1 MAEPY
6 ASTTHRPERKPWQG
20 IRARL
25 IFVLLIPTIAAMVF
39 GGLSISRAL
48 SAQAEARQAETVAQA
63 LPDTYN
69 LAINILFER
78 DGALA
83 GVPEVVMRPLQQ
95 TTDESIEAWSAKAK
109 EIDAGD
115 DKDLENSIVEI
126 QQALNGI
133 DDLRAQIQERDTQ
146 VEAQLAYTTVMNNLF
161 GISAQMPT
169 LENDEVF
176 SKISAISNVRPASEA
191 MGTERIIMMKAL
203 SLKAAE
209 EKKGNVNP
217 DVLKDEEFAELA
229 RAEAKWR
236 LSTADYYTKTSDEV
250 RQMLDELTNDT
261 TTDGSIGA
269 PAHRVVNQV
278 ISSGSMDRIKMTP
291 DQYTAA
297 STEFIRGLQKMIV
310 ATAQEISDDVEQI
323 KDDATRDA
331 IIIGLLVLGVL
342 IFALAVGLVAARSI
356 LSPLSQLRRLA
367 YNLANHDLPERVA
380 YMNQAEGPVDTH
392 VEPLDIARR
401 DEIGD
406 VADAFDAVHVEAI
419 RLAGEQA
426 ELRTNV
432 DKMFMNLS
440 RRSQSLVERQL
451 QLIDQLEANE
461 QDPDDLANLFRLD
474 HLATRMR
481 RNDESLLVL
490 AGGEIGHAAR
500 GPVPVLDVLR
510 AAASEIE
517 QFARVDIDSEEN
529 AEFEGAIAG
538 DLVHLLAELIENA
551 TNFSPPDTAVTIRTF
566 RAGPA
571 APLLVEI
578 EDLGIGM
585 TPEELDAANM
595 KLRRATGLDADVAR
609 MMGLVVVA
617 RLAARHGLYI
627 ELVPNRPRGVVARV
641 EMPVTTI
648 VGAHAET
655 PSGQQQGFDAYA
667 FQQGGYGQQTGAYPV
682 AGELPYEMQ
691 YGMPAYDAQPYA
703 GGNPYDVPVGA
714 LPAPEA
720 PAASAAAPPALP
732 SRTPGASNHPNLSNN
747 GSAVFPQQ
755 GANGQSGQHNGF
767 GQTGPHTGQQPAYGG
782 VPPMPGDP
790 GFEEPAART
799 GSFPA
804 QPQQFSGNQPQF
816 GGDPFGGDPYAG
828 DPYGANQPP
837 APQSPSGQQQ
847 SFLSNMLPVRKAE
860 DLAARFPD
868 GRFDPSTETG
878 DLPRRDPG
886 GQGGSPFGTDT
897 GTFRTFERPNER
909 TTPRTPPPGFGP
921 DDDPFGPAGDAIAP
935 GSMGPLAPEPTD
947 SPNPLDSTTE
957 VPILD
962 DEGSSI
968 FDDLQSEWFTRRRPL
983 GARRAMEAKGGDP
996 LSDPLAGPAARAGTA
1011 PTADNAGAANAPAGD
1026 AADQPVAR
1034 EDEPTTPVTWSSPGD
1049 EGWRRAQELEQLQE
1063 LEPATITQGGLPV
1076 RVPGQNLIPG
1086 AAPSVTPPSSGPR
1099 NMDARRTRGMSSF
1112 QKGVSRAR
1120 NNPAE
1125 AESNPEGEEQQ

>member
-48 SAQAEARQAETVAQA
+48 TAQAEARQAETVAKA

-115 DKDLENSIVEI
+115 DKELENSIVEI

-176 SKISAISNVRPASEA
+176 SKIAAISNVRPASEA
-191 MGTERIIMMKAL
+191 MGTERVIMMEAL
-203 SLKAAE
+203 SKKAAA
-209 EKKGNVNP
+209 EKNGVVNP
-217 DVLKDEEFAELA
+217 DVLTDEQFAELA

-236 LSTADYYTKTSDEV
+236 LSTADYYNKTSDEI
-250 RQMLDELTNDT
+250 RQQLDELTNET
-261 TTDGSIGA
+261 TTNGSIGA

-278 ISSGSMDRIKMTP
+278 ITSGGTDRVKMTP
-291 DQYTAA
+291 DQYTGA

-323 KDDATRDA
+323 KKDATRDA
-331 IIIGLLVLGVL
+331 IIIGILVLGVL

-380 YMNQAEGPVDTH
+380 YMNQADGPVDTH

-667 FQQGGYGQQTGAYPV
+667 FQQGGYGQQAAGYPGT
-682 AGELPYEMQ
+682 GELPYEMQ

-720 PAASAAAPPALP
+720 PAASTAAPPALP
-732 SRTPGASNHPNLSNN
+732 SRTPGASNHPNLANN
-747 GSAVFPQQ
+747 GSSVFPQP

-767 GQTGPHTGQQPAYGG
+767 GQTGPQTGQQPAYGG

-790 GFEEPAART
+790 GYEAPTART
-799 GSFPA
+799 GTFPA
-804 QPQQFSGNQPQF
+804 QPQQFSGGQPQF
-816 GGDPFGGDPYAG
+816 GGDPFG
-828 DPYGANQPP
+828 ANQP
-837 APQSPSGQQQ
+837 AQASGPQQN
-847 SFLSNMLPVRKAE
+847 FLSNMLPVRKAE

-868 GRFDPSTETG
+868 GRFDPSETG

-886 GQGGSPFGTDT
+886 AQGGSPFGTDT
-897 GTFRTFERPNER
+897 GAFRTFERPDGR

-921 DDDPFGPAGDAIAP
+921 DDDPFGPAGDAI
-935 GSMGPLAPEPTD
+935 GSGPMAPEPTD

-983 GARRAMEAKGGDP
+983 GARRAMEAKGDP
-996 LSDPLAGPAARAGTA
+996 LSDPIAAPSAKAGK
-1011 PTADNAGAANAPAGD
+1011 GAANGTTAGAPAAD
-1026 AADQPVAR
+1026 AADAAAP
-1034 EDEPTTPVTWSSPGD
+1034 EDEPTTPVSWSSPGD
-1049 EGWRRAQELEQLQE
+1049 EGWRRAQELEKLQE
-1063 LEPATITQGGLPV
+1063 QEPATVTQGGLPV

>member
-1 MAEPY
+1 M
-6 ASTTHRPERKPWQG
+6 
-20 IRARL
+20 
-25 IFVLLIPTIAAMVF
+25 LLIPTIAAMVF

-133 DDLRAQIQERDTQ
+133 DDLRAQIQEKDTQ

-176 SKISAISNVRPASEA
+176 SKIAAISNVRPASEA
-191 MGTERIIMMKAL
+191 MGTERVIMMEAL
-203 SLKAAE
+203 SKKAAA
-209 EKKGNVNP
+209 EKNGAVNP
-217 DVLKDEEFAELA
+217 DVLTDEQFAELA

-236 LSTADYYTKTSDEV
+236 LSTADYYLKTSDEI
-250 RQMLDELTNDT
+250 RQQLDELTNET
-261 TTDGSIGA
+261 TTNGSIGA

-278 ISSGSMDRIKMTP
+278 ITSGGTDRVKMTP
-291 DQYTAA
+291 DQYTGA

-323 KDDATRDA
+323 KTDATRDA
-331 IIIGLLVLGVL
+331 IVIGVLVLVVL

-380 YMNQAEGPVDTH
+380 YMNQADGPVDTH

-667 FQQGGYGQQTGAYPV
+667 FQQGAYGQQTGAYPV

-747 GSAVFPQQ
+747 GGGPGFQQ

-767 GQTGPHTGQQPAYGG
+767 GQTGPHTGQQPAFGG

-790 GFEEPAART
+790 GFESPAART

-804 QPQQFSGNQPQF
+804 QPQQFSGGQPQF
-816 GGDPFGGDPYAG
+816 GGDPFGGDPF
-828 DPYGANQPP
+828 GANQPASQP
-837 APQSPSGQQQ
+837 AQSSGPQQN
-847 SFLSNMLPVRKAE
+847 FLSNMLPVRKAE

-886 GQGGSPFGTDT
+886 AQGGSPFGTDT
-897 GTFRTFERPNER
+897 GAFRTFERPAER

-935 GSMGPLAPEPTD
+935 NPMGPMAPEPTN

-983 GARRAMEAKGGDP
+983 GARRAMEAKGDP
-996 LSDPLAGPAARAGTA
+996 LSDPLAGPAAGPAGPAAKVGKGAKPADADAAA
-1011 PTADNAGAANAPAGD
+1011 PAPAGD
-1026 AADQPVAR
+1026 ALGEQAVPD
-1034 EDEPTTPVTWSSPGD
+1034 DEPTTPMSWSSPGD
-1049 EGWRRAQELEQLQE
+1049 EGWRRAQELEKLQE
-1063 LEPATITQGGLPV
+1063 QEPATVTQGGLPV

>member
-6 ASTTHRPERKPWQG
+6 ASTTHRTERKPWQG

-78 DGALA
+78 DGALG
-83 GVPEVVMRPLQQ
+83 GVPDIVMRPLQQ
-95 TTDESIEAWSAKAK
+95 KTDESIEAWSAKAK
-109 EIDAGD
+109 EIDAGE

-133 DDLRAQIQERDTQ
+133 DDLRSQIQQKDTQ

-176 SKISAISNVRPASEA
+176 SKISAIGNVRPASEA
-191 MGTERIIMMKAL
+191 MGTERVIMMKAL
-203 SLKAAE
+203 SAKAIAQKNGKSTE
-209 EKKGNVNP
+209 
-217 DVLKDEEFAELA
+217 DILKDEEFAELA

-236 LSTADYYTKTSDEV
+236 LSTADYYVKTSDEI
-250 RQMLDELTNDT
+250 RQMLDELTNET
-261 TTDGSIGA
+261 TEQGSIGA

-278 ISSGSMDRIKMTP
+278 ISSGSIERVKMTP
-291 DQYTAA
+291 DEYTEVSTQY
-297 STEFIRGLQKMIV
+297 IRGLQKMIV

-323 KDDATRDA
+323 KQDATRDA
-331 IIIGLLVLGVL
+331 IIIGILVLGVL

-648 VGAHAET
+648 VGAHAEA
-655 PSGQQQGFDAYA
+655 PAEQQQGFDAYA
-667 FQQGGYGQQTGAYPV
+667 FQGGYGQQTGGYPTT
-682 AGELPYEMQ
+682 GELPYEMQ

-732 SRTPGASNHPNLSNN
+732 SRTPGASNHPNLANN
-747 GSAVFPQQ
+747 GTGTFQQQ

-767 GQTGPHTGQQPAYGG
+767 GQTGPHTGQQPAYGA

-790 GFEEPAART
+790 GFEGPTSRT

-804 QPQQFSGNQPQF
+804 QPQQFSGGQPQY
-816 GGDPFGGDPYAG
+816 GGDPFGGGQQPA
-828 DPYGANQPP
+828 QPP
-837 APQSPSGQQQ
+837 QQPAQSSGPQQN
-847 SFLSNMLPVRKAE
+847 FLSNMLPVRKAE

-868 GRFDPSTETG
+868 GRFDPNTESG

-886 GQGGSPFGTDT
+886 AQGGSPFGTDT
-897 GTFRTFERPNER
+897 GAFRTFERPNER

-935 GSMGPLAPEPTD
+935 GPMGPMAPEPTD

-983 GARRAMEAKGGDP
+983 GARRAMEAKGDP
-996 LSDPLAGPAARAGTA
+996 LSDPLAAPNARAGKA
-1011 PTADNAGAANAPAGD
+1011 PKPDAAPAPSG
-1026 AADQPVAR
+1026 AEQQAEEQPAQD
-1034 EDEPTTPVTWSSPGD
+1034 DEPTTPVSWSSPGD

-1063 LEPATITQGGLPV
+1063 QEPATVTQGGLPV

-1086 AAPSVTPPSSGPR
+1086 AAPAVTPPTSGPR

>member
-1 MAEPY
+1 M
-6 ASTTHRPERKPWQG
+6 
-20 IRARL
+20 L
-25 IFVLLIPTIAAMVF
+25 VPTIAAMVF
-39 GGLSISRAL
+39 GGLSISSAL

-69 LAINILFER
+69 LAINVLFER
-78 DGALA
+78 DGAIA
-83 GVPEVVMRPLQQ
+83 GVPDVVMRPLQQ

-133 DDLRAQIQERDTQ
+133 DDLRARIQEKDTQ
-146 VEAQLAYTTVMNNLF
+146 VEAQLAYTNVMNNLF

-169 LENDEVF
+169 LEDDEVF

-191 MGTERIIMMKAL
+191 MGVERAIMMKAL
-203 SLKAAE
+203 SDKAVAE
-209 EKKGNVNP
+209 TKGEVNP
-217 DVLKDEEFAELA
+217 DVLTDAQFAELA

-236 LSTADYYTKTSDEV
+236 LSTADYYNKTSDEIRKV
-250 RQMLDELTNDT
+250 LDELTDGT

-278 ISSGSMDRIKMTP
+278 ISSGSTDRVKMTP
-291 DQYTAA
+291 DQYTEA
-297 STEFIRGLQKMIV
+297 STQFIRGLQKLIV
-310 ATAQEISDDVEQI
+310 QTAEEISDDVAQI
-323 KDDATRDA
+323 KSDSTNKA
-331 IIIGLLVLGVL
+331 IGIGFLVLLVLV
-342 IFALAVGLVAARSI
+342 FALAVGLVAARSI

-517 QFARVDIDSEEN
+517 QFARVDIDSDEN

-641 EMPVTTI
+641 EMPITTI
-648 VGAHAET
+648 VGAHVEA

-667 FQQGGYGQQTGAYPV
+667 FQQGGYGQQTGGYPGT
-682 AGELPYEMQ
+682 GELPYEMQ
-691 YGMPAYDAQPYA
+691 YGMPAYDAQSQA

-720 PAASAAAPPALP
+720 PMAAAAAPPALP
-732 SRTPGASNHPNLSNN
+732 SRTPGASNHPNLSGG
-747 GSAVFPQQ
+747 GSAFANQ

-767 GQTGPHTGQQPAYGG
+767 GQTGTHTGQQPAYGG

-790 GFEEPAART
+790 GFEPHTART

-804 QPQQFSGNQPQF
+804 QPQQFSGSQPQF
-816 GGDPFGGDPYAG
+816 GGDPFGS
-828 DPYGANQPP
+828 NQPP
-837 APQSPSGQQQ
+837 APQQNPSGPQQN
-847 SFLSNMLPVRKAE
+847 FLSSMLPVRKAE

-868 GRFDPSTETG
+868 GRFDPSTDAGE
-878 DLPRRDPG
+878 LPRRDPG

-897 GTFRTFERPNER
+897 GSFRTFERPNER

-921 DDDPFGPAGDAIAP
+921 DDDPFGPAGDAIGTSP
-935 GSMGPLAPEPTD
+935 MGPMAPEPTN

-983 GARRAMEAKGGDP
+983 GARRAMEAKGDP
-996 LSDPLAGPAARAGTA
+996 LSDPIAAPAAKADPGAKAG
-1011 PTADNAGAANAPAGD
+1011 NAAAAPAP
-1026 AADQPVAR
+1026 AAEPAEEQSAQD
-1034 EDEPTTPVTWSSPGD
+1034 DEPTTPVSWSSPGD

-1063 LEPATITQGGLPV
+1063 QEPATVTQGGLPV

-1086 AAPSVTPPSSGPR
+1086 AAPAVTPPTSGPR
-1099 NMDARRTRGMSSF
+1099 NMDARRTRGLSSF

>member
-6 ASTTHRPERKPWQG
+6 ASTAHRPERKPWQG

-25 IFVLLIPTIAAMVF
+25 IFVLLVPTIAAMVF
-39 GGLSISRAL
+39 GGLSISSAL

-69 LAINILFER
+69 LAINVLFER
-78 DGALA
+78 DGAIA
-83 GVPEVVMRPLQQ
+83 GVPDVVMRPLQQ

-133 DDLRAQIQERDTQ
+133 DDLRARIQEKDTQ
-146 VEAQLAYTTVMNNLF
+146 VEAQLAYTNVMNNLF

-169 LENDEVF
+169 LEDDEVF

-191 MGTERIIMMKAL
+191 MGVERAIMMKAL
-203 SLKAAE
+203 SDKAVAE
-209 EKKGNVNP
+209 TKGEVNP
-217 DVLKDEEFAELA
+217 DVLTDAQFAELA

-236 LSTADYYTKTSDEV
+236 LSTADYYNKTSDEIRKV
-250 RQMLDELTNDT
+250 LDELTDGT

-278 ISSGSMDRIKMTP
+278 ISSGSTDRVKMTP
-291 DQYTAA
+291 DQYTEA
-297 STEFIRGLQKMIV
+297 STQFIRGLQKLIV
-310 ATAQEISDDVEQI
+310 QTAEEISDDVAQI
-323 KDDATRDA
+323 KSDSTNKA
-331 IIIGLLVLGVL
+331 IGIGFLVLLVLV
-342 IFALAVGLVAARSI
+342 FALAVGLVAARSI

-517 QFARVDIDSEEN
+517 QFARVDIDSDEN

-641 EMPVTTI
+641 EMPITTI
-648 VGAHAET
+648 VGAHVEA

-667 FQQGGYGQQTGAYPV
+667 FQQGGYGQQTGGYPGT
-682 AGELPYEMQ
+682 GELPYEMQ
-691 YGMPAYDAQPYA
+691 YGMPAYDAQSQA

-720 PAASAAAPPALP
+720 PMAAAAAPPALP
-732 SRTPGASNHPNLSNN
+732 SRTPGASNHPNLSGG
-747 GSAVFPQQ
+747 GSAFANQ

-767 GQTGPHTGQQPAYGG
+767 GQTGTHTGQQPAYGG

-790 GFEEPAART
+790 GFEPHTART

-804 QPQQFSGNQPQF
+804 QPQQFSGSQPQF
-816 GGDPFGGDPYAG
+816 GGDPFGS
-828 DPYGANQPP
+828 NQPP
-837 APQSPSGQQQ
+837 APQQNPSGPQQN
-847 SFLSNMLPVRKAE
+847 FLSSMLPVRKAE

-868 GRFDPSTETG
+868 GRFDPSTDAGE
-878 DLPRRDPG
+878 LPRRDPG

-897 GTFRTFERPNER
+897 GSFRTFERPNER

-921 DDDPFGPAGDAIAP
+921 DDDPFGPAGDAIGTSP
-935 GSMGPLAPEPTD
+935 MGPMAPEPTN

-983 GARRAMEAKGGDP
+983 GARRAMEAKGDP
-996 LSDPLAGPAARAGTA
+996 LSDPIAAPAAKADPGAKAG
-1011 PTADNAGAANAPAGD
+1011 NAAAAPAP
-1026 AADQPVAR
+1026 AAEPAEEQSAQD
-1034 EDEPTTPVTWSSPGD
+1034 DEPTTPVSWSSPGD

-1063 LEPATITQGGLPV
+1063 QEPATVTQGGLPV

-1086 AAPSVTPPSSGPR
+1086 AAPAVTPPTSGPR
-1099 NMDARRTRGMSSF
+1099 NMDARRTRGLSSF

>member
-63 LPDTYN
+63 LPDTYQ

-95 TTDESIEAWSAKAK
+95 KTDESIEAWSAKAK

-133 DDLRAQIQERDTQ
+133 DDLRSQIQERDTA

-191 MGTERIIMMKAL
+191 MGVERMIMMEALGKKAV
-203 SLKAAE
+203 AE
-209 EKKGNVNP
+209 GKGEVNP
-217 DVLKDEEFAELA
+217 DVLTDEQFAELA

-236 LSTADYYTKTSDEV
+236 LSTADYYAKTSDNI
-250 RQMLDELTNDT
+250 RKQLDELTNDT
-261 TTDGSIGA
+261 TDQGSVGA

-278 ISSGSMDRIKMTP
+278 ISSGSMDRVKMTP
-291 DQYTAA
+291 DQYTQA
-297 STEFIRGLQKMIV
+297 STEFIRGLQRMIV
-310 ATAQEISDDVEQI
+310 QTAQEISDDVEQI
-323 KDDATRDA
+323 KSDATRDA
-331 IIIGLLVLGVL
+331 IVIGLLVLGVL

-517 QFARVDIDSEEN
+517 QFARVDIDSDEN

-648 VGAHAET
+648 VGAHAEA

-667 FQQGGYGQQTGAYPV
+667 FQQGGYGQQAGAYPGT
-682 AGELPYEMQ
+682 GELPYEMQ

-732 SRTPGASNHPNLSNN
+732 SRTPGASNHPNLSN
-747 GSAVFPQQ
+747 GGASAFPQQ
-755 GANGQSGQHNGF
+755 GANGHSGQHNGF
-767 GQTGPHTGQQPAYGG
+767 GQSGPQTGQQPAYGG

-790 GFEEPAART
+790 GYEAPAART
-799 GSFPA
+799 GTFPA
-804 QPQQFSGNQPQF
+804 QPQQFSGGQPQY
-816 GGDPFGGDPYAG
+816 GGDPFGGDPF
-828 DPYGANQPP
+828 GANQPP
-837 APQSPSGQQQ
+837 APQQSPSGQQQ

-868 GRFDPSTETG
+868 GRFDPSTDAGE
-878 DLPRRDPG
+878 LPRRDPG

-897 GTFRTFERPNER
+897 GAFRTFERPNER

-921 DDDPFGPAGDAIAP
+921 DDDPFGPAGDSIAP
-935 GSMGPLAPEPTD
+935 GPMGPMAPEPTN

-983 GARRAMEAKGGDP
+983 GARRAMESKGDP
-996 LSDPLAGPAARAGTA
+996 LSDPIAPAAKAGSA
-1011 PTADNAGAANAPAGD
+1011 PKADDPRPAAAPAGEPVD
-1026 AADQPVAR
+1026 EPVAQD
-1034 EDEPTTPVTWSSPGD
+1034 DEPTTPVSWSSPGD

-1063 LEPATITQGGLPV
+1063 REPATITQGGLPV

-1086 AAPSVTPPSSGPR
+1086 AAPAVTPPSSGPR

-1120 NNPAE
+1120 NNPAD

>member
-1 MAEPY
+1 M
-6 ASTTHRPERKPWQG
+6 
-20 IRARL
+20 
-25 IFVLLIPTIAAMVF
+25 LLIPTIAAMVF

-115 DKDLENSIVEI
+115 DKDLENNIVEI

-133 DDLRAQIQERDTQ
+133 DDLRAQIQEKDTA
-146 VEAQLAYTTVMNNLF
+146 VEAQLAYTNVMNNLF

-169 LENDEVF
+169 LEDDDVF

-191 MGTERIIMMKAL
+191 MGTERVIMMKAL
-203 SLKAAE
+203 GEKAVR
-209 EKKGNVNP
+209 EKNGEVNP
-217 DVLKDEEFAELA
+217 DVLSDEDFAELA

-236 LSTADYYTKTSDEV
+236 LSTSDYYLKTSPDI
-250 RQMLDELTNDT
+250 QKMLDELTNDT

-278 ISSGSMDRIKMTP
+278 ISSGSMDRIKMSP
-291 DQYTAA
+291 DQYTGA

-310 ATAQEISDDVEQI
+310 ATAQEISDDVGQI

-331 IIIGLLVLGVL
+331 IIIGVLVLGVL

-367 YNLANHDLPERVA
+367 YNLANHDLPERVT
-380 YMNQAEGPVDTH
+380 YMNQAEGPVDTY

-406 VADAFDAVHVEAI
+406 VADAFDAVHVEAV

-538 DLVHLLAELIENA
+538 DLVHLLAEMIENA

-648 VGAHAET
+648 VGAHAEA
-655 PSGQQQGFDAYA
+655 PSAEQQGYDAYA
-667 FQQGGYGQQTGAYPV
+667 FQGGYGQQTGGYPV
-682 AGELPYEMQ
+682 TGELPYEMQ
-691 YGMPAYDAQPYA
+691 YGMPAYDSQPYA

-720 PAASAAAPPALP
+720 PMNSAAAPALP
-732 SRTPGASNHPNLSNN
+732 SRTPGASNHPNLAGGT
-747 GSAVFPQQ
+747 GSFPQQ
-755 GANGQSGQHNGF
+755 GANGFSGQHNGF
-767 GQTGPHTGQQPAYGG
+767 GQNGPQTGQQPAYGG

-790 GFEEPAART
+790 GFEGPTSRS

-804 QPQQFSGNQPQF
+804 QPQQFSGSQQQF
-816 GGDPFGGDPYAG
+816 GGDPFGG
-828 DPYGANQPP
+828 NQ
-837 APQSPSGQQQ
+837 APQQPQQPQQQGGQPGGQPQ

-868 GRFDPSTETG
+868 GRFDPSQTD

-886 GQGGSPFGTDT
+886 GQGGSPFGTNT
-897 GTFRTFERPNER
+897 GSFRTFERPNEH

-935 GSMGPLAPEPTD
+935 GPMAPEPTNAA
-947 SPNPLDSTTE
+947 SPLDSTTE
-957 VPILD
+957 VQILED
-962 DEGSSI
+962 DQGGSI

-983 GARRAMEAKGGDP
+983 GARRAMEAKGDP
-996 LSDPLAGPAARAGTA
+996 LSDPLEGPAAKAANGA
-1011 PTADNAGAANAPAGD
+1011 KPGDAGAAPAAPGAPAD
-1026 AADQPVAR
+1026 DQAPQD
-1034 EDEPTTPVTWSSPGD
+1034 DEPTTPPSWSSPGD

-1063 LEPATITQGGLPV
+1063 QDPESITQGGLPV

-1086 AAPSVTPPSSGPR
+1086 AAPSVTPPTSGPR

>member
-6 ASTTHRPERKPWQG
+6 ASSTHRPERKPWQG

-115 DKDLENSIVEI
+115 DKDLENNIVEI

-133 DDLRAQIQERDTQ
+133 DDLRAQIQEKDTA
-146 VEAQLAYTTVMNNLF
+146 VEAQLAYTNVMNNLF

-169 LENDEVF
+169 LEDDDVF

-191 MGTERIIMMKAL
+191 MGTERVIMMKAL
-203 SLKAAE
+203 GEKAVR
-209 EKKGNVNP
+209 EKNGEVNP
-217 DVLKDEEFAELA
+217 DVLSDEDFAELA

-236 LSTADYYTKTSDEV
+236 LSTSDYYLKTSPDI
-250 RQMLDELTNDT
+250 QKMLDELTNDT

-278 ISSGSMDRIKMTP
+278 ISSGSMDRIKMSP
-291 DQYTAA
+291 DQYTGA

-310 ATAQEISDDVEQI
+310 ATAQEISDDVGQI

-331 IIIGLLVLGVL
+331 IIIGVLVLGVL

-367 YNLANHDLPERVA
+367 YNLANHDLPERVT
-380 YMNQAEGPVDTH
+380 YMNQAEGPVDTY

-406 VADAFDAVHVEAI
+406 VADAFDAVHVEAV

-538 DLVHLLAELIENA
+538 DLVHLLAEMIENA

-648 VGAHAET
+648 VGAHAEA
-655 PSGQQQGFDAYA
+655 PSAEQQGYDAYA
-667 FQQGGYGQQTGAYPV
+667 FQGGYGQQTGGYPV
-682 AGELPYEMQ
+682 TGELPYEMQ
-691 YGMPAYDAQPYA
+691 YGMPAYDSQPYA

-720 PAASAAAPPALP
+720 PMNSAAAPALP
-732 SRTPGASNHPNLSNN
+732 SRTPGASNHPNLAGGT
-747 GSAVFPQQ
+747 GSFPQQ
-755 GANGQSGQHNGF
+755 GANGFSGQHNGF
-767 GQTGPHTGQQPAYGG
+767 GQNGPQTGQQPAYGG

-790 GFEEPAART
+790 GFEGPTSRS

-804 QPQQFSGNQPQF
+804 QPQQFSGSQQQF
-816 GGDPFGGDPYAG
+816 GGDPFGG
-828 DPYGANQPP
+828 NQ
-837 APQSPSGQQQ
+837 APQQPQQPQQQGGQPGGQPQ

-868 GRFDPSTETG
+868 GRFDPSQTD

-886 GQGGSPFGTDT
+886 GQGGSPFGTNT
-897 GTFRTFERPNER
+897 GSFRTFERPNEH

-935 GSMGPLAPEPTD
+935 GPMAPEPTNAA
-947 SPNPLDSTTE
+947 SPLDSTTE
-957 VPILD
+957 VQILED
-962 DEGSSI
+962 DQGGSI

-983 GARRAMEAKGGDP
+983 GARRAMEAKGDP
-996 LSDPLAGPAARAGTA
+996 LSDPLEGPAAKAANGA
-1011 PTADNAGAANAPAGD
+1011 KPGDAGAAPAAPGAPAD
-1026 AADQPVAR
+1026 DQAPQD
-1034 EDEPTTPVTWSSPGD
+1034 DEPTTPPSWSSPGD

-1063 LEPATITQGGLPV
+1063 QDPESITQGGLPV

-1086 AAPSVTPPSSGPR
+1086 AAPSVTPPTSGPR

>member
-1 MAEPY
+1 M
-6 ASTTHRPERKPWQG
+6 
-20 IRARL
+20 
-25 IFVLLIPTIAAMVF
+25 LLIPTIAAMVF

-63 LPDTYN
+63 LPDTYS

-78 DGALA
+78 DGAIG
-83 GVPEVVMRPLQQ
+83 GVPDVVMRPLQQ
-95 TTDESIEAWSAKAK
+95 KTDESIEAWSAKAK

-115 DKDLENSIVEI
+115 DKELENSIVEI

-133 DDLRAQIQERDTQ
+133 DDLRARIQEPDTQ

-169 LENDEVF
+169 LEDDEVF
-176 SKISAISNVRPASEA
+176 SKISAISNVRSASEA
-191 MGTERIIMMKAL
+191 MGVERVIMMKAL
-203 SLKAAE
+203 SKKAAA
-209 EKKGNVNP
+209 EKQGEVNP
-217 DVLKDEEFAELA
+217 DVLTDAEFAELA

-236 LSTADYYTKTSDEV
+236 LSTADYYVKTSDEIRKV
-250 RQMLDELTNDT
+250 LDELTDGT
-261 TTDGSIGA
+261 TTEGSIGS

-278 ISSGSMDRIKMTP
+278 ISSGSTDRIKMTP
-291 DQYTAA
+291 DEYTEA
-297 STEFIRGLQKMIV
+297 STEFIRGLQKLIV
-310 ATAQEISDDVEQI
+310 QTAEEISDDVEQI
-323 KDDATRDA
+323 KDDASRDA

-406 VADAFDAVHVEAI
+406 VADAFDAVHAEAV

-517 QFARVDIDSEEN
+517 QFARVDIDSDEN

-648 VGAHAET
+648 VGAHAEA
-655 PSGQQQGFDAYA
+655 PAEQQQGFDAYA
-667 FQQGGYGQQTGAYPV
+667 FQQGGYGQQTGAYPGT
-682 AGELPYEMQ
+682 GELPYEMQ

-720 PAASAAAPPALP
+720 PSASAAAPPALP
-732 SRTPGASNHPNLSNN
+732 SRTPGASNHPNLSGG
-747 GSAVFPQQ
+747 GSAFAKQ

-767 GQTGPHTGQQPAYGG
+767 GQTGTQTGQQPAYGG

-790 GFEEPAART
+790 GFETQSAHT
-799 GSFPA
+799 GTFPA
-804 QPQQFSGNQPQF
+804 QPQQFSGGQPQY
-816 GGDPFGGDPYAG
+816 GGDPF
-828 DPYGANQPP
+828 GANQPP
-837 APQSPSGQQQ
+837 APQQSPSGPQQN
-847 SFLSNMLPVRKAE
+847 FLSNMLPVRKAE

-868 GRFDPSTETG
+868 GRFDPSTDAGE
-878 DLPRRDPG
+878 LPRRDPG

-897 GTFRTFERPNER
+897 GTFRTFERPNDR

-935 GSMGPLAPEPTD
+935 GPMGPMAPEPTN

-957 VPILD
+957 VPMVD

-983 GARRAMEAKGGDP
+983 GARRAMESKGDP
-996 LSDPLAGPAARAGTA
+996 LSDPLAGPAAKAGTGAKA
-1011 PTADNAGAANAPAGD
+1011 PGGAAAAAGAAD
-1026 AADQPVAR
+1026 EPVAQD
-1034 EDEPTTPVTWSSPGD
+1034 DEPTTPVSWTSPGD

-1063 LEPATITQGGLPV
+1063 QEPATVTQGGLPV

-1086 AAPSVTPPSSGPR
+1086 AAPAVTPPTSAPR

-1120 NNPAE
+1120 NNPAD

>member
-6 ASTTHRPERKPWQG
+6 ASTAHRPERKPWQG

-25 IFVLLIPTIAAMVF
+25 IFVLLVPTIAAMVF

-109 EIDAGD
+109 EIDAGN

-133 DDLRAQIQERDTQ
+133 DDLRAQIQEKDTQ

-169 LENDEVF
+169 LEDDEVF
-176 SKISAISNVRPASEA
+176 SKISAISNVRSASEA
-191 MGTERIIMMKAL
+191 MGVERAIMMKAL
-203 SLKAAE
+203 SKKAAAE
-209 EKKGNVNP
+209 AKGQTNP
-217 DVLKDEEFAELA
+217 DVLTDAEFAELA

-236 LSTADYYTKTSDEV
+236 LSTADYYVKTSDEI
-250 RQMLDELTNDT
+250 RQVLDELTGET
-261 TTDGSIGA
+261 TTEGSIGA

-278 ISSGSMDRIKMTP
+278 ISSGSIDRVKMTP
-291 DQYTAA
+291 DDYTRA
-297 STEFIRGLQKMIV
+297 STEFIRGLQKLIV
-310 ATAQEISDDVEQI
+310 QTAEEISADVAQI
-323 KDDATRDA
+323 KSDASRDA

-517 QFARVDIDSEEN
+517 QFARVDIDSDEN

-648 VGAHAET
+648 VGAHAVEA

-667 FQQGGYGQQTGAYPV
+667 FQQGGYGQQAGGYPGT
-682 AGELPYEMQ
+682 GELPYEMQ
-691 YGMPAYDAQPYA
+691 YGMPAYDAQPHT

-720 PAASAAAPPALP
+720 PMASAAAPPALP
-732 SRTPGASNHPNLSNN
+732 SRTPGASNHPNLSGG
-747 GSAVFPQQ
+747 GSADFAQQ
-755 GANGQSGQHNGF
+755 GGIGQSGQHNGF
-767 GQTGPHTGQQPAYGG
+767 GQTGTHTGQQPAYGG

-790 GFEEPAART
+790 GFEPHTART

-804 QPQQFSGNQPQF
+804 QPQQFSGSQPQY
-816 GGDPFGGDPYAG
+816 GGDPFGS
-828 DPYGANQPP
+828 NQPP
-837 APQSPSGQQQ
+837 APQQNQSGPQQN
-847 SFLSNMLPVRKAE
+847 FLSSMLPVRKAE

-868 GRFDPSTETG
+868 GRFDPSTDAGE
-878 DLPRRDPG
+878 LPRREPG

-897 GTFRTFERPNER
+897 GAFRTFERPNER

-935 GSMGPLAPEPTD
+935 SPMGPMAPEPTN
-947 SPNPLDSTTE
+947 SANPLDSTTE

-983 GARRAMEAKGGDP
+983 GARRAMEAKGDP
-996 LSDPLAGPAARAGTA
+996 LSDPIAAPAAKTD
-1011 PTADNAGAANAPAGD
+1011 TGAKAGD
-1026 AADQPVAR
+1026 AAAAAAPAGAPVEEPVAQD
-1034 EDEPTTPVTWSSPGD
+1034 DEPTTPTSWSSPGD

-1063 LEPATITQGGLPV
+1063 QEPATVTQGGLPV

-1086 AAPSVTPPSSGPR
+1086 AAPAVTPAASGPR
-1099 NMDARRTRGMSSF
+1099 NMDARRTRGLSSF

>member
-1 MAEPY
+1 M
-6 ASTTHRPERKPWQG
+6 
-20 IRARL
+20 
-25 IFVLLIPTIAAMVF
+25 LLIPTIAAMVF

-48 SAQAEARQAETVAQA
+48 TAQAEARQAETVAKA

-69 LAINILFER
+69 LAINVLFER

-115 DKDLENSIVEI
+115 DKELEDSIVEI

-133 DDLRAQIQERDTQ
+133 DDLRAQIQEKDTA

-169 LENDEVF
+169 LEDDEVF

-191 MGTERIIMMKAL
+191 MGTERVIMMRAL
-203 SLKAAE
+203 GEKAAR
-209 EKKGNVNP
+209 EKNGEVNP
-217 DVLKDEEFAELA
+217 DVLSDEQFAELA

-236 LSTADYYTKTSDEV
+236 LSTADYYVKTSDQI
-250 RQMLDELTNDT
+250 RQQLDELTNDT
-261 TTDGSIGA
+261 TDQGSVGA

-278 ISSGSMDRIKMTP
+278 ISSGSMDRIKMSP
-291 DQYTAA
+291 DQYTGA

-331 IIIGLLVLGVL
+331 IIIGVLVLGVL
-342 IFALAVGLVAARSI
+342 IFALAVGLIAARSI

-380 YMNQAEGPVDTH
+380 YMNQAEGPVDSH

-406 VADAFDAVHVEAI
+406 VADAFDAVHVEAV

-538 DLVHLLAELIENA
+538 DLVHLLAEMIENA

-648 VGAHAET
+648 VGAHAEA
-655 PSGQQQGFDAYA
+655 PSGQQQGYDAYA
-667 FQQGGYGQQTGAYPV
+667 FQGGYGQQPGGYPGT
-682 AGELPYEMQ
+682 GELPYEMQ

-720 PAASAAAPPALP
+720 PMASAAAPALP
-732 SRTPGASNHPNLSNN
+732 SRTPGASNHPGNVGN
-747 GSAVFPQQ
+747 GPSPFAQQ
-755 GANGQSGQHNGF
+755 GANGHSGQHNGF
-767 GQTGPHTGQQPAYGG
+767 GQTGPQTGQQPAYGG
-782 VPPMPGDP
+782 AVPPMPGDP
-790 GFEEPAART
+790 GYESPAART

-804 QPQQFSGNQPQF
+804 QPQQFSGGQPQF
-816 GGDPFGGDPYAG
+816 GGDPFG
-828 DPYGANQPP
+828 NQPQ
-837 APQSPSGQQQ
+837 APQQPAQSSGQQQ
-847 SFLSNMLPVRKAE
+847 NFLSNMLPVRKAE

-868 GRFDPSTETG
+868 GRFDPSGETG
-878 DLPRRDPG
+878 ELPRRDAG
-886 GQGGSPFGTDT
+886 MQGGSPFGTDT
-897 GTFRTFERPNER
+897 GSFRTFERPNER
-909 TTPRTPPPGFGP
+909 TVPRTPPPGFGP

-935 GSMGPLAPEPTD
+935 GPMAPEPTN

-957 VPILD
+957 VPILED
-962 DEGSSI
+962 DESGSI

-983 GARRAMEAKGGDP
+983 GARRAMEAKGDP
-996 LSDPLAGPAARAGTA
+996 LSDPLEGPSAKATNGVQADNPGPAPATPDA
-1011 PTADNAGAANAPAGD
+1011 PVDEPAG
-1026 AADQPVAR
+1026 Q
-1034 EDEPTTPVTWSSPGD
+1034 EDEPTTPATWASPGD

-1063 LEPATITQGGLPV
+1063 QDPATITQGGLPV

-1086 AAPSVTPPSSGPR
+1086 AAPSVTPPTSGPR

-1120 NNPAE
+1120 NNPAD

>member
-1 MAEPY
+1 M
-6 ASTTHRPERKPWQG
+6 
-20 IRARL
+20 
-25 IFVLLIPTIAAMVF
+25 LLIPTIAAMVF

-78 DGALA
+78 DGALG
-83 GVPEVVMRPLQQ
+83 GVPDIVMRPLQQ
-95 TTDESIEAWSAKAK
+95 KTDESIEAWSAKAK
-109 EIDAGD
+109 EIDAGE

-133 DDLRAQIQERDTQ
+133 DDLRSQIQQKDTQ

-176 SKISAISNVRPASEA
+176 SKISAIGNVRPASEA
-191 MGTERIIMMKAL
+191 MGTERVIMMKAL
-203 SLKAAE
+203 SAKAIAQKNGKSTE
-209 EKKGNVNP
+209 
-217 DVLKDEEFAELA
+217 DILKDEEFAELA

-236 LSTADYYTKTSDEV
+236 LSTADYYVKTSDEI
-250 RQMLDELTNDT
+250 RQMLDELTNET
-261 TTDGSIGA
+261 TEQGSIGA

-278 ISSGSMDRIKMTP
+278 ISSGSIERVKMTP
-291 DQYTAA
+291 DEYTEVSTQY
-297 STEFIRGLQKMIV
+297 IRGLQKMIV

-323 KDDATRDA
+323 KQDATRDA
-331 IIIGLLVLGVL
+331 IIIGILVLGVL

-648 VGAHAET
+648 VGAHAEA
-655 PSGQQQGFDAYA
+655 PAEQQQGFDAYA
-667 FQQGGYGQQTGAYPV
+667 FQGGYGQQTGGYPTT
-682 AGELPYEMQ
+682 GELPYEMQ

-732 SRTPGASNHPNLSNN
+732 SRTPGASNHPNLANN
-747 GSAVFPQQ
+747 GTGTFQQQ

-767 GQTGPHTGQQPAYGG
+767 GQTGPHTGQQPAYGA

-790 GFEEPAART
+790 GFEGPTSRT

-804 QPQQFSGNQPQF
+804 QPQQFSGGQPQY
-816 GGDPFGGDPYAG
+816 GGDPFGGGQQPA
-828 DPYGANQPP
+828 QPP
-837 APQSPSGQQQ
+837 QQPAQSSGPQQN
-847 SFLSNMLPVRKAE
+847 FLSNMLPVRKAE

-868 GRFDPSTETG
+868 GRFDPNTESG

-886 GQGGSPFGTDT
+886 AQGGSPFGTDT
-897 GTFRTFERPNER
+897 GAFRTFERPNER

-935 GSMGPLAPEPTD
+935 GPMGPMAPEPTD

-983 GARRAMEAKGGDP
+983 GARRAMEAKGDP
-996 LSDPLAGPAARAGTA
+996 LSDPLAAPNARAGKA
-1011 PTADNAGAANAPAGD
+1011 PKPDAAPAPSG
-1026 AADQPVAR
+1026 AEQQAEEQPAQD
-1034 EDEPTTPVTWSSPGD
+1034 DEPTTPVSWSSPGD

-1063 LEPATITQGGLPV
+1063 QEPATVTQGGLPV

-1086 AAPSVTPPSSGPR
+1086 AAPAVTPPTSGPR